1 MSIRRAGCLAILF
14 LLAAPLAYAMSTE
27 PTSSQPPATP
37 SQPTVP
43 GTTLPDGSP
52 PTVRQQAE
60 QSYALA
66 YEEVGKAAKDVE
78 DGKAKNAEKHYQ
90 RALDHSQK
98 AVSFDERYHEAW
110 NLVGFSARKLGD
122 YDMAFKA
129 YDKCLSIKPD
139 YAPAR
144 EYLGE
149 AWLEK
154 GNAKKA
160 REQLVWL
167 ERLGAATE
175 LKLLKTH
182 YDAWAAAHPDSS
194 ATPEAK
200 PAATDS
206 ATAGSGSAGN

>member
-1 MSIRRAGCLAILF
+1 MSVRSIVVVLI
-14 LLAAPLAYAMSTE
+14 LLAAPLAHAMSSE
-27 PTSSQPPATP
+27 PSSPPPAPP
-37 SQPTVP
+37 SQPGVP
-43 GTTLPDGSP
+43 GMSLPGGGP
-52 PTVRQQAE
+52 PTARQQAE

-78 DGKAKNAEKHYQ
+78 GGKAKGAEKHFR

-129 YDKCLSIKPD
+129 YDKCLAVKPD

-154 GNAKKA
+154 GDGKKA
-160 REQLVWL
+160 REQLLWL

-175 LKLLKTH
+175 LKLLKAR
-182 YDAWAAAHPDSS
+182 YDAWAVAHPDSS

-206 ATAGSGSAGN
+206 TTAGTGTTGN